1 MRYISHY
8 REYPIHISTE
18 GGYYSTGNEL
28 IGSERKSKRQ
38 CRKEFEKIW
47 QDCFLENE
55 MNGFTKDKSEEEWHE
70 IQMKRKVNPWIR
82 LNANEICRF
91 SRYTGESESYI
102 IERKQGSQE
111 KDEAFYY

>member
-8 REYPIHISTE
+8 REYPIYMSTE

-28 IGSERKSKRQ
+28 IGSKRKSKRQ

-47 QDCFLENE
+47 QDCLLENE

-70 IQMKRKVNPWIR
+70 IQINGKVDPWIR
-82 LNANEICRF
+82 VNPNEIYRF
-91 SRYTGESESYI
+91 NHYIGESESYV
-102 IERKQGSQE
+102 IERKQWSQE